1 MSQVDWSQ
9 FWTDL
14 KLLYEEEDGNS
25 KSFEME
31 FPVLENALQAIAEEL
46 KGSYTLGKP
55 LGRGG
60 AGIVI
65 RVTDEHLQAEK
76 ALKASTSA
84 PRRPC

>member
-1 MSQVDWSQ
+1 MSQVDWPQ

-25 KSFEME
+25 KSFELE

-55 LGRGG
+55 LGMLNPPTG
-60 AGIVI
+60 AD
-65 RVTDEHLQAEK
+65 VTPLLELMCF
-76 ALKASTSA
+76 SI
-84 PRRPC
+84 